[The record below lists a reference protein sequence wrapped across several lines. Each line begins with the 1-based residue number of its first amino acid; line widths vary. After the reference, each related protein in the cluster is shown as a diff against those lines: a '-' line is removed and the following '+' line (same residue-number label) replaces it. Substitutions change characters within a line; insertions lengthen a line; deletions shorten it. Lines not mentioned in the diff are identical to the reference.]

1 MLKFARDVWLVFQ
14 RHMTLLIRSPVW
26 IAVGLAQPVVYLTL
40 FAPLLRNALAT
51 PSGPASYARAY
62 LVYVPGLL
70 IAIAG
75 FGGLFSGLGILAELR
90 AGIIERIRVT
100 PVNRTA
106 LLLGRALR
114 EVANMIIQGLVI
126 TVLAVPLG
134 LRASLADVLLGY
146 LIFALAG
153 LMATS
158 LSYGVGLLI
167 RNEAALGPVINAVA
181 QPLMLLGGVLL
192 PLTLAPLWLQRIAYW
207 NPFYWATVAM
217 RALFAGHLADPAV
230 WRGLVIVGGMTAVT
244 VAWSSR
250 LFARS
255 LR

>member
-1 MLKFARDVWLVFQ
+1 MKFARDLWLVFQ
-14 RHMTLLIRSPVW
+14 RHMTLLVRSPVW
-26 IAVGLAQPVVYLTL
+26 IAVGLAQPVVYLAF
-40 FAPLLRNALAT
+40 FAPLLRGALAT
-51 PSGPASYARAY
+51 PAGPASYATAY
-62 LVYVPGLL
+62 MVYVPGLL

-75 FGGLFSGLGILAELR
+75 FGGLFSGLGVLAELR

-100 PVNRTA
+100 PVSRSA

-114 EVANMIIQGLVI
+114 EVANMVIQGLVI

-134 LRASLADVLLGY
+134 LTLPLVDVLLGY
-146 LIFALAG
+146 LLFALAA

-158 LSYGVGLLI
+158 LSYGFGLLI

-192 PLTLAPLWLQRIAYW
+192 PLTLAPLWLRRVAAW
-207 NPFYWATVAM
+207 NPFYWATSAL
-217 RALFAGHLADPAV
+217 RALFAGHLGQPVV
-230 WRGLVIVGGMTAVT
+230 WQGLFVVAGMTCLA
-244 VAWSSR
+244 VAWSAR
-250 LFARS
+250 MFARS

>member
-1 MLKFARDVWLVFQ
+1 MLKFARDLWLVFQ
-14 RHMTLLIRSPVW
+14 RHMTLLVRSPVW

-40 FAPLLRNALAT
+40 FAPLLRRALSAT
-51 PSGPASYARAY
+51 GGPDTYAHAY
-62 LVYVPGLL
+62 MVYVPGLL

-114 EVANMIIQGLVI
+114 EVANMVVQGLVI

-134 LRASLADVLLGY
+134 LTVPLVDVLLGY
-146 LIFALAG
+146 LLFAMAA

-181 QPLMLLGGVLL
+181 QPVMLLGGVLL
-192 PLTLAPLWLQRIAYW
+192 PLSLAPLWLRRVADW
-207 NPFYWATVAM
+207 NPFYWATSAL
-217 RALFAGHLADPAV
+217 RALFAGRLGEAV
-230 WRGLVIVGGMTAVT
+230 VWQGLVVVIAMTSLT
-244 VAWSSR
+244 VAWSAR

>member
-14 RHMTLLIRSPVW
+14 RHMTLLVRSPVW
-26 IAVGLAQPVVYLTL
+26 IAVGLAQPVVYLTM
-40 FAPLLRNALAT
+40 FAPLLRGALAT
-51 PSGPASYARAY
+51 RSGPASYAHAY
-62 LVYVPGLL
+62 MVYVPGLL

-114 EVANMIIQGLVI
+114 EVANMVIQGLVI
-126 TVLAVPLG
+126 TVLALPLG
-134 LRASLADVLLGY
+134 LALPLVDVLLGY
-146 LIFALAG
+146 VLFALAA

-192 PLTLAPLWLQRIAYW
+192 PLTLGPLWLRRVAEW
-207 NPFYWATVAM
+207 NPFYWATTAL
-217 RALFAGHLADPAV
+217 RALFAGHLGDPAV
-230 WRGLVIVGGMTAVT
+230 WRGLIVVSCMTSLV
-244 VAWSSR
+244 VAWSAR